1 MPVQRCRAT
10 RLPGPAPVTSAE
22 EALVASVVA
31 DGRPRVAVSRLDEL
45 HAVTV
50 VAVDRPGLLADIAG
64 TLAAHRLGVKSA
76 LVRTVEAADGRDVAV
91 DTWWVDAG
99 SGDVPPPQ
107 ALETA
112 LRRLAAGDQGV
123 LDRLARRDA
132 GYRAPAGAPS
142 RPRVVLVPG
151 ASADATVLE
160 VRAAD
165 RPGLLHAI
173 GSALASVGVDL
184 RSAHVATH
192 AGQAVDVLY
201 VAEPGGGG
209 LSPPRVA
216 AAISALVDAGTLPDS

>member
-1 MPVQRCRAT
+1 M
-10 RLPGPAPVTSAE
+10 
-22 EALVASVVA
+22 
-31 DGRPRVAVSRLDEL
+31 
-45 HAVTV
+45 
-50 VAVDRPGLLADIAG
+50 
-64 TLAAHRLGVKSA
+64 KSA
-76 LVRTVEAADGRDVAV
+76 LVRTVPTAGGPHVAV

-99 SGDVPPPQ
+99 SAAVPSP
-107 ALETA
+107 ATLETA
-112 LRRLAAGDQGV
+112 LRRLSDGDQGV

-173 GSALASVGVDL
+173 GAALAGVGVDL

-201 VAEPGGGG
+201 VAEPGGGM
-209 LSPPRVA
+209 LTPPRVA
-216 AAISALVDAGTLPDS
+216 ATVAALVDAGTLPGS